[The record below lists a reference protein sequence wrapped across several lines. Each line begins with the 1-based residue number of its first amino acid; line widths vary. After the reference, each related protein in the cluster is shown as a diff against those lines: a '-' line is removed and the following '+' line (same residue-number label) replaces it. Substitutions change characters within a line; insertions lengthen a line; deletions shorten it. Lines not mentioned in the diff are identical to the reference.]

1 MEPRYLTL
9 AVLQLMTGAAALGIL
24 PGPAQAASTSVREV
38 EDSNALVMT
47 AEIALQR
54 DDCGRAA
61 ANYTVA
67 AQRLTDAKLAERAT
81 GVALDCGQYQAAER
95 AAARWRQLTPT
106 DPAALRAAMRA
117 ELGLYKIDD
126 ARTDFEGWI
135 RSGGALAPPKGARRG
150 GNAANAANAGNS
162 GNSGNAANGA
172 GNGAADAGGSAS
184 AAAADDGLAEQM
196 GEVASEAGVSA
207 TLAMVRG
214 AQVPRLQSGQAQL
227 ALADLA
233 FDGWNYREALQYGQR
248 ALSAGAERASTQLLL
263 ARAHAGLGEA
273 DQAVAAAGA
282 ARIAAPKDQ
291 SFAAADVLILLGR
304 EREARAALES
314 LRETATLRPQA
325 DRRLGLL
332 AFDRGDYGEAQ
343 TVFSALLKDPESSG
357 IAVYY
362 LAAIAERRGETAN
375 ALRGYQMLTGT
386 GLEAA
391 ARGRAANILYKA
403 GQRDDALALLQA
415 KDDATPA
422 ARLEAEIAQAQL
434 LSNGGESGQ
443 ALARIDDVLARFPGH
458 PDVLYQK
465 AILLEKAGRTDAAI
479 AQLETLYKDRPQDGA
494 ISNALGFILADHNR
508 DLARAQ
514 RMINAALKAEPDNPA
529 ILDSLGW
536 LEYRR
541 GMLQAALPQLERAF
555 RLDQDGDIGAHWGE
569 VLWALGDKAKARDI
583 WNRALMVDPD
593 NELVKAAQQRA
604 GVPSLSL
611 QGTGTSI

>member
-1 MEPRYLTL
+1 MEARHLTL
-9 AVLQLMTGAAALGIL
+9 AVLQLISGAAALSAL
-24 PGPAQAASTSVREV
+24 LGPAQAASTSLREV

-67 AQRLTDAKLAERAT
+67 AQRLTDAKLAERAA

-135 RSGGALAPPKGARRG
+135 RSGGALAPIKGGRRSDNAR
-150 GNAANAANAGNS
+150 GNSAADGNS
-162 GNSGNAANGA
+162 G
-172 GNGAADAGGSAS
+172 AS

-196 GEVASEAGVSA
+196 GQVASEAGVSA

-248 ALSAGAERASTQLLL
+248 ALTAGAERAPTQLLL

-314 LRETATLRPQA
+314 LRETAALRPQA

-343 TVFSALLKDPESSG
+343 SVFSALLKDPESSG

-391 ARGRAANILYKA
+391 ARSRAANILYKA

-415 KDDATPA
+415 KDDAAPA

-434 LSNGGESGQ
+434 LSNGGEGEQ

-479 AQLETLYKDRPQDGA
+479 AQLEALYKDRPQDGA

-508 DLARAQ
+508 DLSRAQ
-514 RMINAALKAEPDNPA
+514 RLINSALKAEPDNPA

-536 LEYRR
+536 LQYRR

-569 VLWALGDKAKARDI
+569 VLWALGDKVKAREI

>member
-1 MEPRYLTL
+1 
-9 AVLQLMTGAAALGIL
+9 MTGAAALCAMLGSAL
-24 PGPAQAASTSVREV
+24 AATASMRDVD
-38 EDSNALVMT
+38 DSNALVMT

-67 AQRLTDAKLAERAT
+67 AQRLADAKLAERAT
-81 GVALDCGQYQAAER
+81 GVALDCGQFQAAER

-117 ELGLYKIDD
+117 DLGLYKIDD
-126 ARTDFEGWI
+126 ARSAFEGWI
-135 RSGGALAPPKGARRG
+135 SNGGGVAPVKRG
-150 GNAANAANAGNS
+150 QRGHEAHGSDN
-162 GNSGNAANGA
+162 NGA
-172 GNGAADAGGSAS
+172 SSSSGSG
-184 AAAADDGLAEQM
+184 AAAADDNIAEQM
-196 GEVASEAGVSA
+196 SQVALESGVPA

-214 AQVPRLQSGQAQL
+214 TQVARLQSGRAQL
-227 ALADLA
+227 ALGDLA

-248 ALSAGAERASTQLLL
+248 ALSAGAERAPTQLLL

-273 DQAVAAAGA
+273 DLAVAAAGA
-282 ARIAAPKDQ
+282 ARSAAPKEQ

-304 EREARAALES
+304 ERDARMALES
-314 LRETATLRPQA
+314 LRDTAALRPQA
-325 DRRLGLL
+325 ERRLGLL
-332 AFDRGDYGEAQ
+332 AFERGDYVEAQ
-343 TVFSALLKDPESSG
+343 NVFSALLKDPESSG

-362 LAAIAERRGETAN
+362 LAAIAERRGEVAS
-375 ALRGYQMLTGT
+375 ALRGYQMLSGT

-391 ARGRAANILYKA
+391 ARTRAATLLYKE
-403 GQRDDALALLQA
+403 GQRNDALALLQA
-415 KDDATPA
+415 KDDAPPA
-422 ARLEAEIAQAQL
+422 TRLEAEIAQAQL
-434 LSNGGESGQ
+434 LANGGEGDQ

-465 AILLEKAGRTDAAI
+465 AVLLEKAGRTDAAI
-479 AQLETLYKDRPQDGA
+479 AQLEMLYRDRPQDSA

-508 DLARAQ
+508 DLSRAQ
-514 RMINAALKAEPDNPA
+514 RLINSALKSEPDNPA

-536 LEYRR
+536 LQYRR
-541 GMLQAALPQLERAF
+541 GMLQAALPLLERAF

-569 VLWALGDKAKARDI
+569 VLWALGDKTKARET
-583 WNRALMVDPD
+583 WNRALMIDPD
-593 NELVKAAQQRA
+593 NALVKAAQQRA